1 MEWNIALLGQAL
13 VIIFDWQNLKMIIS
27 ILNLSHTNTCN
38 GLPTRATPGRQR
50 ALQKPM
56 AEGRSSER
64 TESERVTTGFRRGAE
79 REYTMH
85 TERSEIQHTLEAAE
99 GINFVPVHTGTY
111 FTLPWNLFI
120 LFTKKE
126 FASYIE
132 LIGYLISYIQYEA
145 YLS

>member
-13 VIIFDWQNLKMIIS
+13 IVFIFDWQNLNMIIS
-27 ILNLSHTNTCN
+27 IFNLSHTNTSN
-38 GLPTRATPGRQR
+38 GTPTRATPGRQR

-56 AEGRSSER
+56 AAGRSSER

-85 TERSEIQHTLEAAE
+85 TERSEIGE
-99 GINFVPVHTGTY
+99 TGDKFCICTY
-111 FTLPWNLFI
+111 WYIFYITPKFI
-120 LFTKKE
+120 YSFYQRICLLHRIKRIFD
-126 FASYIE
+126 I
-132 LIGYLISYIQYEA
+132 IYLHFET

>member
-13 VIIFDWQNLKMIIS
+13 IVFIFDWQNLNMIIS
-27 ILNLSHTNTCN
+27 IFNLSHTNTCN

-56 AEGRSSER
+56 AAGRSSER

-85 TERSEIQHTLEAAE
+85 TERSEIQHTLEAAQ

-111 FTLPWNLFI
+111 FTLPRNLFI
-120 LFTKKE
+120 HFTKE

-132 LIGYLISYIQYEA
+132 LKGYLISYIFI
-145 YLS
+145 LKLI